1 MHLGQVKSNMGLF
14 FILKAY
20 EPACYIIIIK
30 ERKFVFP
37 HFYPL
42 CNAGHFVEVVIIAQT
57 VLMNDLIHQ
66 LAAFAAKAL
75 IIQCYPGGNAFLAAM
90 AA

>member
-1 MHLGQVKSNMGLF
+1 MHLGQVKSNMSLL

-20 EPACYIIIIK
+20 EPACYVVVIK
-30 ERKFVFP
+30 ERKFVVP
-37 HFYPL
+37 HSYPL
-42 CNAGHFVEVVIIAQT
+42 CNAGHFVEIVIIAQP

-66 LAAFAAKAL
+66 FAAFAAKAL
-75 IIQCYPGGNAFLAAM
+75 IIQCYPGGNAFPAAM